1 MSKVLDL
8 INKEY
13 QRQNNELCFIASE
26 NLVSKDIL
34 KACGSVLTNRYSEGY
49 PGKRY
54 YQGNEVIDEIEQY
67 AIDKAK
73 ELFQCQYA
81 NVQPHSGSQ
90 ANQAVYLALCNPGDT
105 ILGMDLNAGGHLTH
119 GSKVSASGKI
129 YNAVSYGLDENGIIN
144 YEEIKEKLYTN
155 YDNNLVRLLVVGAS
169 AYSRVIDFERI
180 RKIVDEYNTYYFNNM
195 KDFYEKT
202 LKLNK
207 DKTPQENGELW
218 DNMKKCYEES
228 KCYLMVDM
236 AHIAGLVAAGLHPS
250 PLPYADV
257 VTSTTHKTLRGPRG
271 GIILSNDIELGKKID
286 KAVFPGI
293 QGGPLDHI
301 IAGKAIC
308 FEEALEPSFRIYQVN
323 ILNNIRAMKDIF
335 DLMDIPMVSGGSDN
349 HLLLLDLRK
358 YNKTGKYVEEVL
370 NKLGI
375 IVNRNAINNDPLP
388 KSETSGIRLGT
399 ASVTTRGL
407 GEIDCA
413 QIAHII
419 GNVIQMDAIPD
430 KQWDIFKDIVKTI
443 AMKYPLERLYHD

>member
-1 MSKVLDL
+1 MNKVLNL
-8 INKEY
+8 ITKEY

-54 YQGNEVIDEIEQY
+54 YQGNEIIDKIEQY

-73 ELFQCQYA
+73 ELFKCKWA

-119 GSKVSASGKI
+119 GSKVSSSGKL
-129 YNAVSYGLDENGIIN
+129 YNSVSYGVDENGIIN
-144 YEEIKEKLYTN
+144 YEEIKEKLYKYN
-155 YDNNLVRLLVVGAS
+155 PKLLIVGAS
-169 AYSRVIDFERI
+169 AYPRIIDFERI
-180 RKIVDEYNTYYFNNM
+180 RKIIDEYNTTKQIVTIHSEGLPDRKTEIYPDSPFFNH
-195 KDFYEKT
+195 
-202 LKLNK
+202 
-207 DKTPQENGELW
+207 
-218 DNMKKCYEES
+218 
-228 KCYLMVDM
+228 CYLMVDM

-257 VTSTTHKTLRGPRG
+257 VTTTTHKTLRGPRG

-308 FEEALEPSFRIYQVN
+308 FEEALEPSFRLYQIQ

-335 DLMDIPMVSGGSDN
+335 DLMDVPMISGGSDN

-407 GEIDCA
+407 GETDCA
-413 QIAHII
+413 QIAQII
-419 GNVIQMDAIPD
+419 GNVIQMNAIPD
-430 KQWDIFKDIVKTI
+430 KQWNIFKDIVKTI

>member
-1 MSKVLDL
+1 MNKVLTL

-54 YQGNEVIDEIEQY
+54 YQGNEIIDEIEQY

-90 ANQAVYLALCNPGDT
+90 ANQAVYLALCKPGDT

-119 GSKVSASGKI
+119 GSKVSASGKL
-129 YNAVSYGLDENGIIN
+129 YNAISYGLDENGILN
-144 YEEIKEKLYTN
+144 YEEIEKKLYQYKPT
-155 YDNNLVRLLVVGAS
+155 LLIVGAS
-169 AYSRVIDFERI
+169 AYPRIIDFERI
-180 RKIVDEYNTYYFNNM
+180 RNILNTYNRSFERGVNDPY
-195 KDFYEKT
+195 
-202 LKLNK
+202 
-207 DKTPQENGELW
+207 
-218 DNMKKCYEES
+218 
-228 KCYLMVDM
+228 CYLMVDM

-271 GIILSNDIELGKKID
+271 GIILSNDIELGKKLD

-308 FEEALEPSFRIYQVN
+308 FEEALEPSFRLYQAN
-323 ILNNIRAMKDIF
+323 ILNNIRAMKNIF
-335 DLMDIPMVSGGSDN
+335 DLMDIPMISGGSDN

-358 YNKTGKYVEEVL
+358 FNKTGKYVEEVL

-375 IVNRNAINNDPLP
+375 VVNRNAINNDPLP

-407 GEIDCA
+407 GETDCA
-413 QIAHII
+413 QIAQII

-430 KQWDIFKDIVKTI
+430 KQWNIFKDIVKII

>member
-1 MSKVLDL
+1 MNKVLDL

-26 NLVSKDIL
+26 NLVSKNIL

-90 ANQAVYLALCNPGDT
+90 ANQAVYLALCKPGDT

-119 GSKVSASGKI
+119 GSKVSASGKL
-129 YNAVSYGLDENGIIN
+129 YNAISYGLDKNGIIN
-144 YEEIKEKLYTN
+144 YEEIEKKLELYKP
-155 YDNNLVRLLVVGAS
+155 RLLIVGAS
-169 AYSRVIDFERI
+169 AYSRIIDFKRI
-180 RKIVDEYNTYYFNNM
+180 RSIVNYYNVNKLGLNNN
-195 KDFYEKT
+195 E
-202 LKLNK
+202 
-207 DKTPQENGELW
+207 
-218 DNMKKCYEES
+218 
-228 KCYLMVDM
+228 CYLMVDM
-236 AHIAGLVAAGLHPS
+236 AHIAGLVATGLHPS
-250 PLPYADV
+250 PIPYADV

-271 GIILSNDIELGKKID
+271 GIILSNNEELGKKID

-308 FEEALEPSFRIYQVN
+308 FEEALEPSFRLYQIQ

-335 DLMDIPMVSGGSDN
+335 DLMNIPMVSGGSDN

-358 YNKTGKYVEEVL
+358 FNKTGKYVEEVL

>member
-1 MSKVLDL
+1 MNKVLNL

-26 NLVSKDIL
+26 NLVSKNIL

-54 YQGNEVIDEIEQY
+54 YQGNEIIDEIEQY

-129 YNAVSYGLDENGIIN
+129 YNAVSYGLDDQGLLN
-144 YEEIKEKLYTN
+144 YKEIEEKLYEYN
-155 YDNNLVRLLVVGAS
+155 PKILVVGAS
-169 AYSRVIDFERI
+169 AYPRIIDFEKI
-180 RKIVDEYNTYYFNNM
+180 RGIVDKYNEWLLDDSNS
-195 KDFYEKT
+195 D
-202 LKLNK
+202 
-207 DKTPQENGELW
+207 ELHFIPV
-218 DNMKKCYEES
+218 DHYP
-228 KCYLMVDM
+228 CYLMVDM

-250 PLPYADV
+250 PIPYADV

-308 FEEALEPSFRIYQVN
+308 FEEALEPSFRLYQAN

-335 DLMDIPMVSGGSDN
+335 DLMDIPMISGGSDN

-407 GEIDCA
+407 GETDCA
-413 QIAHII
+413 QIAQII

-430 KQWDIFKDIVKTI
+430 KQWDIFKDIVRII

>member
-1 MSKVLDL
+1 MNKILNL

-34 KACGSVLTNRYSEGY
+34 KACGSILTNRYSEGY

-54 YQGNEVIDEIEQY
+54 YQGNEVIDEIETY
-67 AIDKAK
+67 VIDKAK

-90 ANQAVYLALCNPGDT
+90 ANQAVYLALCNPEDT

-129 YNAVSYGLDENGIIN
+129 YNAISYGLDENGILN
-144 YEEIKEKLYTN
+144 YEEIEKKLYQ
-155 YDNNLVRLLVVGAS
+155 YKPALLIVGAS
-169 AYSRVIDFERI
+169 AYPRIIDFERI
-180 RKIVDEYNTYYFNNM
+180 RNILNSYNKSFERGVNDPY
-195 KDFYEKT
+195 
-202 LKLNK
+202 
-207 DKTPQENGELW
+207 
-218 DNMKKCYEES
+218 
-228 KCYLMVDM
+228 CYLMVDM
-236 AHIAGLVAAGLHPS
+236 AHIAGLVTAGLHPS
-250 PLPYADV
+250 PLPYADI

-308 FEEALEPSFRIYQVN
+308 FEEALEPSFRLYQIQ

-335 DLMDIPMVSGGSDN
+335 DLMNVPMISGGSDN

-407 GEIDCA
+407 GETDCA
-413 QIAHII
+413 QIAQII

>member
-1 MSKVLDL
+1 MNKVLDL

-90 ANQAVYLALCNPGDT
+90 ANQAVYLALCNPGDI
-105 ILGMDLNAGGHLTH
+105 ILGMNLNAGGHLTH
-119 GSKVSASGKI
+119 GSKVNASGKI
-129 YNAVSYGLDENGIIN
+129 YNAVSYGLDNQRLLN
-144 YEEIKEKLYTN
+144 YKEIEEKLYEYN
-155 YDNNLVRLLVVGAS
+155 PKILVVGAS
-169 AYSRVIDFERI
+169 ASSRVIDFEKI
-180 RKIVDEYNTYYFNNM
+180 RGIVDKYNEWLLDDSNS
-195 KDFYEKT
+195 D
-202 LKLNK
+202 
-207 DKTPQENGELW
+207 ELHFIPA
-218 DNMKKCYEES
+218 DHYP
-228 KCYLMVDM
+228 CYLMVDM

-250 PLPYADV
+250 PIPYADV

-271 GIILSNDIELGKKID
+271 GIILSNDPEIAKKID

-308 FEEALEPSFRIYQVN
+308 FEEALEPSFRIYQAN

-335 DLMDIPMVSGGSDN
+335 DLMNIPMVSGGSDN

-358 YNKTGKYVEEVL
+358 FNKTGKYVEEVL

-430 KQWDIFKDIVKTI
+430 KQWDMFKDIVKTI

>member
-1 MSKVLDL
+1 MNKVLNL

-34 KACGSVLTNRYSEGY
+34 KACGSILTNRYSEGY

-90 ANQAVYLALCNPGDT
+90 ANQSVYLALCNPGDI

-129 YNAVSYGLDENGIIN
+129 YNAISYGLDENGILN
-144 YEEIKEKLYTN
+144 YEEIEKKLYQYKPT
-155 YDNNLVRLLVVGAS
+155 LLIVGAS
-169 AYSRVIDFERI
+169 AYPRIIDFERI
-180 RKIVDEYNTYYFNNM
+180 RNILNSYNKSFERGVNDPY
-195 KDFYEKT
+195 
-202 LKLNK
+202 
-207 DKTPQENGELW
+207 
-218 DNMKKCYEES
+218 
-228 KCYLMVDM
+228 CYLMVDM

-250 PLPYADV
+250 PLPYADI

-271 GIILSNDIELGKKID
+271 GIILSNDIELGKKLD

-308 FEEALEPSFRIYQVN
+308 FEEALEPSFRLYQIQ

-335 DLMDIPMVSGGSDN
+335 DLMDIPMISGGSDN

-407 GEIDCA
+407 GETDCA
-413 QIAHII
+413 QIAQII

>member
-1 MSKVLDL
+1 MNKVLDL

-26 NLVSKDIL
+26 NLVSKNIL

-67 AIDKAK
+67 AIDKVK

-90 ANQAVYLALCNPGDT
+90 ANQAVYLALCKPGDT

-129 YNAVSYGLDENGIIN
+129 YNAVSYGLDDQGLLN
-144 YEEIKEKLYTN
+144 YKEIGEKLYEYN
-155 YDNNLVRLLVVGAS
+155 PKILVVGAS
-169 AYSRVIDFERI
+169 AYSRIIDFERI
-180 RKIVDEYNTYYFNNM
+180 RGIVDKYNEWLL
-195 KDFYEKT
+195 D
-202 LKLNK
+202 
-207 DKTPQENGELW
+207 DSSSDELHFIPA
-218 DNMKKCYEES
+218 DHYP
-228 KCYLMVDM
+228 CYLMVDM

-250 PLPYADV
+250 PIPYADV
-257 VTSTTHKTLRGPRG
+257 ITSTTHKTLRGPRG
-271 GIILSNDIELGKKID
+271 GIILSNDPEIGKKID

-308 FEEALEPSFRIYQVN
+308 FEEALEPSFRLYQAN

-335 DLMDIPMVSGGSDN
+335 DLMNIPMVSGGSDN

-358 YNKTGKYVEEVL
+358 FNKTGKYVEEVL

-430 KQWDIFKDIVKTI
+430 KQWDMFKDIVKTI
-443 AMKYPLERLYHD
+443 AMKYPLERLYYFYKFSYNP